1 MNKTDF
7 VINALTLQKL
17 KSNDFIIQTKAIKEL
32 DQKLE
37 DLLAR
42 GACGAIVV
50 SRTRV
55 GKTCGA
61 IYVKKRFQEC
71 YGEDFPV
78 IMWDVTDHA
87 VTQKNF
93 YSTLLTA
100 MGVPHKT
107 NSTALTLRERTLN
120 ELVLR
125 ANNTIFHKVVI
136 MIDEAWRFA
145 ENDFSWLMDL
155 YNVLRRS
162 DIQLTCFMFGT
173 WELRELKETFKRNG
187 KNQIVERFMNNEYQ
201 FFGIRESA
209 ELGLCLF
216 ALDNVNT
223 VNPEGEGDSLKE
235 FYFPNAGRNDTF
247 YSLMDDY
254 WKAFQNI
261 KIKYGITA
269 PDIPMEYVME
279 SFKILLTSYG
289 KLSISAVVFPSY
301 QEIYDSILATN
312 YTESCDEYNPK

>member
-1 MNKTDF
+1 
-7 VINALTLQKL
+7 
-17 KSNDFIIQTKAIKEL
+17 
-32 DQKLE
+32 
-37 DLLAR
+37 
-42 GACGAIVV
+42 
-50 SRTRV
+50 
-55 GKTCGA
+55 
-61 IYVKKRFQEC
+61 
-71 YGEDFPV
+71 
-78 IMWDVTDHA
+78 
-87 VTQKNF
+87 
-93 YSTLLTA
+93 
-100 MGVPHKT
+100 
-107 NSTALTLRERTLN
+107 
-120 ELVLR
+120 
-125 ANNTIFHKVVI
+125 
-136 MIDEAWRFA
+136 
-145 ENDFSWLMDL
+145 MDL

-223 VNPEGEGDSLKE
+223 VNPEGEGESLKE
-235 FYFPNAGRNDTF
+235 FYFPNAGRKDTF
-247 YSLMDDY
+247 YSLMKDY

-261 KIKYGITA
+261 KTKYGVTA

-289 KLSISAVVFPSY
+289 KLSASAVVFPSY